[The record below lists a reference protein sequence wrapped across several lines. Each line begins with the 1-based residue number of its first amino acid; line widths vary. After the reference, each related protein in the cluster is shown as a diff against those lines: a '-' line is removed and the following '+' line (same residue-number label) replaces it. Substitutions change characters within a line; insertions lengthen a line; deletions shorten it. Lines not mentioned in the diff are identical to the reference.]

1 MPKYLGWCPGVESAM
16 KFTAPMR
23 LRMNMSGFRAYHV
36 CLSIVLIILVF
47 DIVAIAQIQG
57 FQDRAMETQARV
69 WSFRHGQ
76 TIQYVDPRTG
86 NVYAKPL
93 WGSSKVMVNGRSL
106 RVNEVVDILFDPRNP
121 NSFYMKSVDL
131 WQVPKV
137 SVILIGFF
145 LVLAA
150 FLWRYSRPQISH
162 QAHLEKIMN
171 GRV

>member
-1 MPKYLGWCPGVESAM
+1 
-16 KFTAPMR
+16 
-23 LRMNMSGFRAYHV
+23 
-36 CLSIVLIILVF
+36 
-47 DIVAIAQIQG
+47 
-57 FQDRAMETQARV
+57 METQARV

-93 WGSSKVMVNGRSL
+93 GGGSMVMVNGRSL
-106 RVNEVVDILFDPRNP
+106 GVNEVVDILFDLRNP
-121 NSFYMKSVDL
+121 NSFYMKSMDL

-145 LVLAA
+145 SVLAS
-150 FLWRYSRPQISH
+150 FLWVSSRSRQVSH
-162 QAHLEKIMN
+162 QTLNEKIMN